1 MMEKL
6 PTVSFVI
13 PHRGREEMLRQTL
26 ASIAGQQYDLGL
38 LDVAVVS
45 QNEFLAAET
54 LAAAKGVSLQVIHR
68 PVGENIGALRNVGAR
83 ATRGQFL
90 AFLDADVDVAPN
102 WIVAMRSE
110 LCDVPGRGMVAAM
123 QRSADLPPAVE
134 VVRTSLLNSAKDTEV
149 HSLAGANLFLK
160 RETFDKVGGF
170 PEHLRTCEDSYFAD
184 QVRHHGKLFFS
195 SRSSFLHLG
204 EDQSFLQMFKKEI
217 WRGQSNLQSVIGRK
231 LSAAELPSLV
241 APIWYGLFAVASM
254 IAIPW
259 SVGWSLLFL
268 VLAMAPVA
276 AYSLRLRRRA
286 GAHVRSV
293 DIFRFYLIYMTA
305 RFFGMIKGL
314 LLAILGKP

>member
-1 MMEKL
+1 MMEQL

-26 ASIAGQQYDLGL
+26 ASIACQQYDLGL
-38 LDVAVVS
+38 LDVTVVS
-45 QNEFLAAET
+45 QNESLAAET
-54 LAAAKGVSLQVIHR
+54 LAAAEGVALQVIHR
-68 PVGENIGALRNVGAR
+68 PVGENIGSLRNCGAR

-102 WIVAMRSE
+102 WIVAMRNE

-123 QRSADLPPAVE
+123 QRSADRPPAVE
-134 VVRTSLLNSAKDTEV
+134 VVRTALLNSAKDREV
-149 HSLAGANLFLK
+149 HTLAGANLFIR
-160 RETFDKVGGF
+160 RETFEKVGGF

-204 EDQSFLQMFKKEI
+204 EDQSYLQMFKKEI
-217 WRGQSNLQSVIGRK
+217 WRGQSNLASVIGRK
-231 LSAAELPSLV
+231 LSVAELPSLV
-241 APIWYGLFAVASM
+241 APMWYGLFAAAAM

-259 SVGWSLLFL
+259 SIGWCLWFFL
-268 VLAMAPVA
+268 LAMAPVV
-276 AYSLRLRRRA
+276 AYSFRLRRRA
-286 GAHVRSV
+286 GAQVRSI
-293 DIFRFYLIYMTA
+293 DIFWFYLVYMTA

-314 LLAILGKP
+314 TTAILGKP

>member
-1 MMEKL
+1 MEEL

-26 ASIAGQQYDLGL
+26 ASIAGQRYDLGL

-45 QNEFLAAET
+45 QNESLAAET

-68 PVGENIGALRNVGAR
+68 PVGENIGALRNFGAR

-123 QRSADLPPAVE
+123 QRSADRPPAVE

-204 EDQSFLQMFKKEI
+204 EDQSFLQMFRKEI
-217 WRGQSNLQSVIGRK
+217 WRGQSNLRSVIGRK
-231 LSAAELPSLV
+231 LSTAELPSLV
-241 APIWYGLFAVASM
+241 APMWYGLFAIAAI
-254 IAIPW
+254 IAISW
-259 SVGWSLLFL
+259 SIGWCLLFFL
-268 VLAMAPVA
+268 LAMVPVV

-286 GAHVRSV
+286 GSHVRSI

-314 LLAILGKP
+314 SFAIVGKQ